1 VKVIR
6 KSALALA
13 ASFAWC
19 GCSAGDESATTA
31 LRVRDPAAAGTGGTS
46 VAGNG
51 DGPASFNAPG
61 SEQFTAPD
69 ELATAGGAANCGLQ
83 TFAVARR
90 PADVLLVLDRSG
102 SMQETPDGDDDDDV
116 TRPSKWDLTV
126 PALNQ
131 VIRETDAGVSWGMK
145 LFPEGQ
151 DNDECSAATLSD
163 TIHVPIAAA
172 NGSAVI
178 GAIAATTPDGDG
190 TPTGDAIHAA
200 IDYLSALATPD
211 HKYIVLATD
220 GEPSCSPSGEGQ
232 DDARPYAV
240 DAVRQAFAAGFPVFV
255 VGVATTKDSATEAL
269 DDMAVAGGAPRSDPN
284 PLGNRYYLANSQSE
298 LVSALRAITGEI
310 ASCVFPL
317 TTPPPVPNNIGV
329 KVDGTLLLRDPSRT
343 DGWEYTSAALS
354 EVEVHGPA
362 CDRIQSAAST
372 DVQVIYACEGV
383 IIR

>member
-31 LRVRDPAAAGTGGTS
+31 LRVKGPSAGDMGTSAGTNEGS
-46 VAGNG
+46 
-51 DGPASFNAPG
+51 ASFNSPG
-61 SEQFTAPD
+61 GEQFTAPD
-69 ELATAGGAANCGLQ
+69 ELAASGGDANCGLQ

-102 SMQETPDGDDDDDV
+102 SMQETPDGDDDDDDDS
-116 TRPSKWDLTV
+116 TGPSKWDLTV
-126 PALNQ
+126 PALTQ
-131 VIRETDAGVSWGMK
+131 VIRETDTGVSWGMK

-172 NGSAVI
+172 NGSTVI
-178 GAIAATTPDGDG
+178 GAIAATTPEGDG

-200 IDYLSALATPD
+200 IKYLSALATPD

-240 DAVRQAFAAGFPVFV
+240 EAVRQAFAAGFPVFV

-269 DDMAVAGGAPRSDPN
+269 DDMAVAGGAPRSAPN
-284 PLGNRYYLANSQSE
+284 GNRYYLANTQSD

-329 KVDGTLLLRDPSRT
+329 KVDGTLLLRDPGRT
-343 DGWEYTSAALS
+343 DGWEYTNADLS

>member
-1 VKVIR
+1 M

-13 ASFAWC
+13 ASLAWC
-19 GCSAGDESATTA
+19 GCSAKDENATTA
-31 LRVRDPAAAGTGGTS
+31 LRVREPAVGRSDTGSAAGNRAGPPSFESPGT
-46 VAGNG
+46 
-51 DGPASFNAPG
+51 
-61 SEQFTAPD
+61 EQFTSPD
-69 ELATAGGAANCGLQ
+69 EAAASGSEANCGLQ

-90 PADVLLVLDRSG
+90 PADMLLVLDRSG
-102 SMQETPDGDDDDDV
+102 SMQESPDEDDDDDDDSG
-116 TRPSKWDLTV
+116 TSKWDLTV

-131 VIRETDAGVSWGMK
+131 VIRETDASVSWGMK

-172 NGSAVI
+172 NGNAVI
-178 GAIAATTPDGDG
+178 GAIAATTPEGDG
-190 TPTGDAIHAA
+190 TPTGDALHAA
-200 IDYLSALATPD
+200 ITYLSALATPER
-211 HKYIVLATD
+211 KYIVLATD

-269 DDMAVAGGAPRSDPN
+269 DDMAVAGGAPRSDP
-284 PLGNRYYLANSQSE
+284 GGERYYLANTQSE
-298 LVSALRAITGEI
+298 LVSALRAITGEV

-329 KVDGTLLLRDPSRT
+329 KLDGTLLLRDPSRQ
-343 DGWEYTSAALS
+343 DGWEYTSDALS

-362 CDRIQSAAST
+362 CERIQSAASS